1 MCKAD
6 ERLVSILSLLDLS
19 AAFDTLDHSILL
31 KRLKVTFGLD
41 GAVLDWFSS
50 YVTNRTQTV
59 AISGFKSAPS
69 PLLYGVPQGSVLG
82 PVLFTLY
89 SQPLSSVI
97 SAHECNFHKYADDT
111 EMSKS
116 APAKDFCIVQSE
128 VTACIHDV
136 LDWMTSNK
144 LKLNTDKTE
153 VMPAGT
159 SSQLKLIDTNSANI
173 GGTDIKFKDSVK
185 YLGVNIDQTLSLQN
199 HITSICRTSFLELR
213 RIASLR
219 PYLSKE
225 ATKRLI
231 SALVTSRLD
240 YCNSALTGLP
250 SEQISRLQRVQNS
263 AARLVL
269 KKKKCEHITPLL
281 KELHW
286 LPVKFRCQFKTA
298 TLAYRHFDGTLPKYL
313 SDSLHTY
320 QSSRSLRSSS
330 EKLLIVPK
338 RNLKTVGERSFSFL
352 APTIWNSLPA
362 TIRNLPDL
370 EKFRSHLKTH
380 LFKEAFPQH

>member
-1 MCKAD
+1 M
-6 ERLVSILSLLDLS
+6 
-19 AAFDTLDHSILL
+19 
-31 KRLKVTFGLD
+31 
-41 GAVLDWFSS
+41 
-50 YVTNRTQTV
+50 
-59 AISGFKSAPS
+59 
-69 PLLYGVPQGSVLG
+69 
-82 PVLFTLY
+82 
-89 SQPLSSVI
+89 
-97 SAHECNFHKYADDT
+97 
-111 EMSKS
+111 
-116 APAKDFCIVQSE
+116 
-128 VTACIHDV
+128 
-136 LDWMTSNK
+136 
-144 LKLNTDKTE
+144 
-153 VMPAGT
+153 
-159 SSQLKLIDTNSANI
+159 
-173 GGTDIKFKDSVK
+173 
-185 YLGVNIDQTLSLQN
+185 QN

-219 PYLSKE
+219 PYLSKK

-240 YCNSALTGLP
+240 YCNSVLTGLP
-250 SEQISRLQRVQNS
+250 SEQITQLQRVQNS

-330 EKLLIVPK
+330 EKLLLVPK
-338 RNLKTVGERSFSFL
+338 RNLKTVGDQSFSFL

-362 TIRNLPDL
+362 ISEIYLTWRN
-370 EKFRSHLKTH
+370 
-380 LFKEAFPQH
+380 